1 MCANIY
7 VAISNKTERSLHMKN
22 YKEFLKFIKTNRVLS
37 ECVAEK
43 LGISSAKLVSK
54 LDSPVLLTIGEM
66 VVLKQIFHLSTKDTI
81 SFFAPWVAY
90 RNY

>member
-1 MCANIY
+1 
-7 VAISNKTERSLHMKN
+7 MKN
-22 YKEFLKFIKTNRVLS
+22 YREFLKFIKTNRILS

-43 LGISSAKLVSK
+43 LGISAEKLIEK

-66 VVLKQIFHLSTKDTI
+66 VVLKQIFHFSTKETV